1 MNHLAFVEQKIK
13 SLQDLV
19 HLRNVWRFKEEPVV
33 FTNGCFDLMHKGHI
47 HSLSQAASFGKHL
60 IVGVNSDYSIRR
72 IKKAGRPIQD
82 EHSRT
87 LVLAAFSFVD
97 TVMLFDED
105 TPQHL
110 IHVLMPDVLVKGGDY
125 SIDTIVGA
133 KEVLANGGRVEII
146 PLIKGYSTTAIEARI
161 KQS

>member
-1 MNHLAFVEQKIK
+1 MNHLAFVEQKIN